1 MATPNPAGIEKAKQ
15 IRSWLPAEQ
24 QQKYISDPKFKGI
37 DFAKYWLIPKKS
49 EPAPSKMINTPVD
62 RITPPEKPVQ
72 VNPEMPVVVPE
83 TIQNKWISTIQ
94 EPQRKVPWQKIK
106 EPTYN
111 TFEAKDKW
119 KKEVTPIT
127 TQSST
132 EQVAATKAMLSKYKS
147 VEDLKASPWFAKL
160 TPELQRKALSMFK
173 PTTPL
178 VDEKLTSKTQ
188 EKVDKNKI
196 DTPERLAEITTNL
209 NWYTQTNP
217 QIFKTIDT
225 YHDFLDYDN
234 RSDKQKTTIDNFWL
248 AKGRQASFNQM
259 SASDLADWVVN
270 GKFSEADL
278 DYMKNTDQVKYGEY
292 EQAKQVAQNNLTAK
306 IAVQSFNS
314 LFWDTDKNWTPDYID
329 VMNKNTEASLTAM
342 KEYNAT
348 KNSPEML
355 QATVDMKNLQ
365 TAIETAQVEQ
375 QDIKK
380 KIEEQYGSLPKALL
394 NSMIADATS
403 DLQSDITKKTIEY
416 NNKLGIFNSKL
427 AVAKDEYDMQTARI
441 KADTEKAQNMLSTF
455 TTMLSSASALWTLWN
470 ANAVKPIVENMG
482 TTKAPDWR
490 QYNPKTWT
498 WDKIEWVGW
507 WNWWWNWYSWL
518 IASDYKWQAMEVS
531 TNNLYWWTYSE
542 RKLASLWWK
551 FVSSAIA
558 DKMSELN
565 YLRNNMTLS
574 DFLDLKKHWA
584 TFWAMAIAERDMI
597 KAAASKLDLGMS
609 DSAWNRE
616 INNIRTWI
624 LNLKALREDANWN
637 VYKEWEVPAWNKPK
651 TKKQL
656 TLDKLRQETWV
667 EPKEKEKENVFLWL
681 PVWWIFG
688 WIFN

>member
-15 IRSWLPAEQ
+15 IRGWLSAEQ

-37 DFAKYWLIPKKS
+37 DFSKYGLTIKPAVMPQNS
-49 EPAPSKMINTPVD
+49 TPPPAPAPSPAPAPAPSNTAPA
-62 RITPPEKPVQ
+62 TPP
-72 VNPEMPVVVPE
+72 
-83 TIQNKWISTIQ
+83 T
-94 EPQRKVPWQKIK
+94 KV
-106 EPTYN
+106 EN
-111 TFEAKDKW
+111 
-119 KKEVTPIT
+119 VTPQTTTAPAKVEKAKVEPNKIT
-127 TQSST
+127 TTSMTPQVSSSQ
-132 EQVAATKAMLSKYKS
+132 QVAQTKAMLSKYKS
-147 VEDLKASPWFAKL
+147 VEELKASPWFATL
-160 TPELQRKALSMFK
+160 SPDFQRKALAMFK
-173 PTTPL
+173 PADIKAEDTINKWGTG
-178 VDEKLTSKTQ
+178 
-188 EKVDKNKI
+188 KVDANK
-196 DTPERLAEITTNL
+196 DDSEKRLAEITTNL
-209 NWYTQTNP
+209 NWYTQTDP

-278 DYMKNTDQVKYGEY
+278 DYMKNNDPVKYWQY
-292 EQAKQVAQNNLTAK
+292 EQAKQTAQNNLTAK

-380 KIEEQYGSLPKALL
+380 KIVEQYGSLPKTLL

-427 AVAKDEYDMQTARI
+427 AVAKDEYDMKTARI

-470 ANAVKPIVENMG
+470 ANAVKPIVENMW
-482 TTKAPDWR
+482 TTKSPDWR
-490 QYNPKTWT
+490 QYNPKTWN
-498 WDKIEWVGW
+498 WDKIEWVWWW
-507 WNWWWNWYSWL
+507 WNGWWNWYSWL
-518 IASDYKWQAMEVS
+518 RTSDYKWDAMETS
-531 TNNLYWWTYSE
+531 TNNLYWWTYAE
-542 RKLASLWWK
+542 RRLASVWWK

-597 KAAASKLDLGMS
+597 KAAASKLDLNMS

-637 VYKEWEVPAWNKPK
+637 VYKEWEAPAWNKPK

-656 TLDKLRQETWV
+656 TLDKLRQETWA
-667 EPKEKEKENVFLWL
+667 EPKEEEKENVFLWL
-681 PVWWIFG
+681 PVWWIFR